1 MAVTSFLSSTNPNDL
16 GFRMTFDGGVHPH
29 PLDRKVLLMYNYLQD
44 TNWLVRCQVQF
55 SHYKSLPLQLAVD
68 LVNSLDVMDN
78 LETLDVDG
86 VAGLLEKAE
95 IENPPEVKD
104 ADLTAVK
111 SLRSQVRDVF
121 ESGLPDV
128 AAERVNRILQH
139 AQPIPFVRVHENGPH
154 MHVAPRKRSPADW
167 LGAVIGMELADL
179 VCRYGTERFGV
190 CSADDCRDVFIDT
203 SRNHSRKH
211 CSERCT
217 NREGVRSFRKRAAS
231 H

>member
-1 MAVTSFLSSTNPNDL
+1 
-16 GFRMTFDGGVHPH
+16 MTWALQDDFDGGVVPR

-44 TNWLVRCQVQF
+44 TNRFVRCQVQF

-95 IENPPEVKD
+95 IENPPEVIA
-104 ADLTAVK
+104 ADLNAVK
-111 SLRSQVRDVF
+111 SLRSHVRDVF
-121 ESGLPDV
+121 ESESQDV
-128 AAERVNRILQH
+128 AAQRVNRILQH
-139 AQPIPFVRVHENGPH
+139 AQPIPFVGVHENGPH
-154 MHVAPRKRSPADW
+154 IQVAPRKSSPADW
-167 LGAVIGMELADL
+167 LGAIIGMELADL
-179 VCRYGTERFGV
+179 VCRYGTDRFGV
-190 CSADDCRDVFIDT
+190 CSADDCRDVFIDI

-211 CSERCT
+211 CSDRCT
-217 NREGVRSFRKRAAS
+217 NREGVRSFRRRAAD